1 MNSHQESKLNMY
13 RTVQMICDDNSST
26 FTTNP
31 AFVTAYKNYVTN
43 ITNIINTATAESQAI
58 SGITID
64 KSVARK
70 KLCQTASEIAG
81 VVFAFATS
89 AKNNSL
95 REVVN
100 YSYSDLFKIKDDLLA
115 PTVKNIFDAANNNL
129 TNLESYGITTATLD
143 SFKATIDDYSG
154 AVPKPRSAVSL
165 KSTYSKNLRM
175 LFKQTDDILKSEL
188 DKLVIS
194 FKANAPDFVSTYKNA
209 RIIIDTAKSTTQIKG
224 AVVDA
229 TDKSPLKNATVEI
242 IGSSSL
248 KTQTSIEGN
257 FTFKPV
263 TPGSYK
269 INVTAEG
276 STETTTTSVEVKLG
290 KTAKVEISVKS

>member
-1 MNSHQESKLNMY
+1 
-13 RTVQMICDDNSST
+13 MICDDNSSN
-26 FTTNP
+26 FSTNP

-115 PTVKNIFDAANNNL
+115 PTVKNIYDAANNNL
-129 TNLESYGITTATLD
+129 TGLESYGINAATLD
-143 SFKATIDDYSG
+143 SFKATMDDYSG
-154 AVPKPRSAVSL
+154 AVPKPRSALSM
-165 KSTYSKNLRM
+165 KSTYSKNLR
-175 LFKQTDDILKSEL
+175 LLIKQTDEILKSEL
-188 DKLVIS
+188 DKMVIS
-194 FKANAPDFVSTYKNA
+194 FKANAPDFVSTYKNG
-209 RIIIDTAKSTTQIKG
+209 RIIIDAAKSTTQIKG
-224 AVVDA
+224 SVISSDNN
-229 TDKSPLKNATVEI
+229 SPLKNATVEI

-276 STETTTTSVEVKLG
+276 STDTTTSSIEVKLG
-290 KTAKVEISVKS
+290 KTAKVEILAKAS

>member
-1 MNSHQESKLNMY
+1 MY

-26 FTTNP
+26 FSTNP
-31 AFVTAYKNYVTN
+31 AFVTAFKSYVTN
-43 ITNIINTATAESQAI
+43 ITNIINTATSESQAI

-64 KSVARK
+64 KSNAKK

-81 VVFAFATS
+81 IVFAFATNT
-89 AKNNSL
+89 KNISL

-115 PTVKNIFDAANNNL
+115 PTVKNIFDAANENL
-129 TNLESYGITTATLD
+129 TKLDSYGISTATLD
-143 SFKATIDDYSG
+143 SFKSTIDDYSG

-175 LFKQTDDILKSEL
+175 LIKQTDDLLKSEL

-194 FKANAPDFVSTYKNA
+194 FKAYAPDFVSTYKNA
-209 RIIIDTAKSTTQIKG
+209 RIIIDAAKSTTQIKG
-224 AVVDA
+224 AVVNA
-229 TDKSPLKNATVEI
+229 TDKSPLKNASVEI

-290 KTAKVEISVKS
+290 KTAKVEIAVKS